1 MRKVRAE
8 ERLDGKYLLSTS
20 DDSLSPE
27 DVALGYKQL
36 LQVER
41 AFRTL
46 KTTLEL
52 RPVHHRKEDR
62 IRSHVLLCW
71 LALHL
76 VRVAER
82 ETGETWDT
90 IRSVMDRIHLGEF
103 CGKDG
108 GVLQRTELTQDQQ
121 NLLKKLKIP
130 PPPLFRKIAATP
142 ETCRHTPKSAK
153 PWNHRKNITITMS
166 AHLPLSNPGSRVYHA
181 FCGVDPVEGRG
192 HGNGSRRR
200 SRSPRRRSAR

>member
-1 MRKVRAE
+1 MGKVRAE

-20 DDSLSPE
+20 DDSLTPE

-76 VRVAER
+76 VPVAEQ

-90 IRSVMDRIHLGEF
+90 IRATMDRIHLGEF
-103 CGKDG
+103 FGKDG

-121 NLLKKLKIP
+121 NLLKKLKIT
-130 PPPLFRKIAATP
+130 PPPLFRKIAPAS
-142 ETCRHTPKSAK
+142 E
-153 PWNHRKNITITMS
+153 N
-166 AHLPLSNPGSRVYHA
+166 L
-181 FCGVDPVEGRG
+181 
-192 HGNGSRRR
+192 
-200 SRSPRRRSAR
+200 

>member
-1 MRKVRAE
+1 MVQFSLSFYRESGDGKISIDKGKVRAE

-90 IRSVMDRIHLGEF
+90 IRAKMERMHLGVF
-103 CGKDG
+103 FGKDG
-108 GVLQRTELTQDQQ
+108 QVLQRTELTQDQQ
-121 NLLKKLKIP
+121 NLLKKLKMP
-130 PPPLFRKIAATP
+130 PPPLFRKIATTP
-142 ETCRHTPKSAK
+142 E
-153 PWNHRKNITITMS
+153 N
-166 AHLPLSNPGSRVYHA
+166 L
-181 FCGVDPVEGRG
+181 
-192 HGNGSRRR
+192 
-200 SRSPRRRSAR
+200 